1 MQILKGFN
9 QLIYYLVELAMFAS
23 LGYVGHYANAYTLGK
38 YLIAL
43 GLPLLAIILWG
54 IFAAPRSAY
63 RLEPPYRALF
73 ALALF
78 GITAFLLFRFGLVRV
93 ALLFGVVAL
102 LSQLLALAL
111 KQ

>member
-9 QLIYYLVELAMFAS
+9 QLIYFLVELAMFAS
-23 LGYVGHYANAYTLGK
+23 LGYVGFRANAHPLGK
-38 YLIAL
+38 YLTGL

-63 RLEPPYRALF
+63 RLEPPVRALF
-73 ALALF
+73 ALVLF
-78 GITAFLLFRFGLVRV
+78 GVTAFLLYRFGLVKI
-93 ALLFGVVAL
+93 ALVFGTVAL